1 MGNTV
6 ATVNLARIY
15 YSGSINIPRDYIK
28 ARDLIFHGPDQ
39 GYLWSEFSTVQLYYG
54 EGKVVG
60 DIIFDIDMI
69 LIKVFS
75 RFGIM
80 VPNLIIISM
89 NSDNVKFNTN
99 KSYSDSIGVEK
110 SINYLYYNSDS
121 NSVKS

>member
-1 MGNTV
+1 MV
-6 ATVNLARIY
+6 LIRDIY
-15 YSGSINIPRDYIK
+15 GQSLVRYNYTMEKAKWSGKEKKHD
-28 ARDLIFHGPDQ
+28 F
-39 GYLWSEFSTVQLYYG
+39 
-54 EGKVVG
+54 EGKS
-60 DIIFDIDMI
+60 IKI
-69 LIKVFS
+69 LISSGYRPPIGYVFS